1 MMLKLKFLM
10 ITLVMFCA
18 QDVLA
23 QTNTITGLVTDDSGM
38 PLPGV
43 TVLVEGTTNG
53 TNTDFDGNY
62 AIGNVLSSDR
72 LTFSYIGMVS
82 QTVQVGQRTV
92 INITLQE
99 SFESLEEVVV
109 VGYGVQKKALT
120 TGANLNVK

>member
-1 MMLKLKFLM
+1 LKFLM
-10 ITLVMFCA
+10 FAVVMVCT
-18 QDVLA
+18 QGILA
-23 QTNTITGLVTDDSGM
+23 QAKTITGLVTDESGV

-62 AIGNVLSSDR
+62 TLDNVQSADR
-72 LTFSYIGMVS
+72 LTFSYICMVA
-82 QTVQVGQRTV
+82 QTQLVGQRSI
-92 INITLQE
+92 INVRLET

-120 TGANLNVK
+120 TGANLNV